1 MKKIFAIIALGLLS
15 TGAFADPCMDAD
27 VSPEGYTQQ
36 ERDILQMEDDGGC

>member
-1 MKKIFAIIALGLLS
+1 MKMIFAIIAVGLLS

-36 ERDILQMEDDGGC
+36 ELDLMHADEEGC

>member
-15 TGAFADPCMDAD
+15 TGTFAEPCMDAD

-36 ERDILQMEDDGGC
+36 ELDVMHLEEEGC